1 MLWEEAD
8 RAGYEEGFIK
18 RRRNLSGSRFVQTL
32 VMGYW
37 VNPQATTSDLN
48 QAAGAVGVQ
57 ISRQGL
63 EQRYSPEAA
72 AVLKRVLEASVHRM
86 MSANPV
92 NLPVL
97 RRFSAVRIMD
107 SSTITLP
114 QELAKVWL
122 GCGEDKSGLKV
133 AVDWD
138 LRSGRLD
145 GPHLADGRR
154 HDQKLVAQHPAV
166 KTGEVV
172 LRDLGYFN
180 LETFAH
186 LQAQGAYWVSYCK
199 QGTVMTT
206 HDGLLVNEL
215 KVLPKRVGGNLD
227 LAIYLGKDEPLA
239 ARLVAVR
246 LSADL
251 ARKRRKHLREIAQR
265 KQQPISER
273 ALKLAAWLMV
283 VTNIPASLLAL
294 DEVCVLL
301 GCRWQIER
309 LFRLWKE
316 DGRVDEWRS
325 HNPWHILCEVYA
337 KLIACVL
344 QHWLILIALW
354 TIPDRALHQASK
366 TIRQHVYWLAS
377 VLRDESACSQMLARL
392 CRTLRTGCK
401 MGRSANSPHTYER
414 LLAFESLSLS

>member
-1 MLWEEAD
+1 M
-8 RAGYEEGFIK
+8 
-18 RRRNLSGSRFVQTL
+18 QTL

-37 VNPQATTSDLN
+37 GNPQATTSDLN
-48 QAAGAVGVQ
+48 QVAGAVGVQ

-63 EQRYSPEAA
+63 EQRYSPAAA
-72 AVLKRVLEASVHRM
+72 AVLKRVLEASVQRM
-86 MSANPV
+86 ISANPV

-97 RRFSAVRIMD
+97 KRFSAVRITD

-114 QELAKVWL
+114 QELATMWS
-122 GCGEDKSGLKV
+122 GCGEDKSGLKIS
-133 AVDWD
+133 VDWD

-154 HDQKLVAQHPAV
+154 HDQKLVEAHQAV
-166 KTGEVV
+166 NAGEVV

-186 LQAQGAYWVSYCK
+186 LESQGAYWVSYCK

-206 HDGLLVNEL
+206 RDGVGVNEL
-215 KVLPKRVGGNLD
+215 KRLPKRVGGNLD
-227 LAIYLGKDEPLA
+227 LDIYLGKEERLA

-246 LSADL
+246 LSAAL
-251 ARKRRKHLREIAQR
+251 ARKRRKHLREIARR
-265 KQQPISER
+265 KQQPVSER
-273 ALKLAAWLMV
+273 ALKLADWLIV
-283 VTNIPASLLAL
+283 VTNIPTSLLTL
-294 DEVCVLL
+294 EEVCVLL

-316 DGRVDEWRS
+316 DGQVDEWRS
-325 HNPWHILCEVYA
+325 HKPWHILCEVYA

-344 QHWLILIALW
+344 QHWLILLALW
-354 TIPDRALHQASK
+354 SIPDRALHQASK
-366 TIRQHVYWLAS
+366 TIRHHVYWLAS
-377 VLRDESACSQMLARL
+377 VLRDESACSLMLARL
-392 CRTLRTGCK
+392 CRTLRSGCK

-414 LLAFESLSLS
+414 LLACASLSLN

>member
-1 MLWEEAD
+1 VLWEEAD

-18 RRRNLSGSRFVQTL
+18 RRRNLSGSSFVQTL

-37 VNPQATTSDLN
+37 GNPQATTSDLN
-48 QAAGAVGVQ
+48 QAAGAVGIQ
-57 ISRQGL
+57 ISRQGI

-72 AVLKRVLEASVHRM
+72 AVLKRVLEASIERM
-86 MSANPV
+86 ISANPV
-92 NLPVL
+92 NLPVI

-114 QELAKVWL
+114 AELASVWS
-122 GCGEDKSGLKV
+122 GCGEDFSGLKIS
-133 AVDWD
+133 VDWD
-138 LRSGRLD
+138 LKSGRLD

-154 HDQKLVAQHPAV
+154 HDQKLVREHQTVQA
-166 KTGEVV
+166 GEVV

-180 LETFAH
+180 LETFAD
-186 LQAQGAYWVSYCK
+186 LESQEAYWVSYCK

-215 KVLPKRVGGNLD
+215 KVLPKKVGGSLD
-227 LAIYLGKDEPLA
+227 LAIYLGKEEHLA

-246 LSADL
+246 LPAAL
-251 ARKRRKHLREIAQR
+251 TRKRRKHLREIARR
-265 KQQPISER
+265 KQQSVSER
-273 ALKLAAWLMV
+273 ALKLAAWLIL
-283 VTNIPASLLAL
+283 VTNIPASLLTL

-316 DGRVDEWRS
+316 DGQVDEWRS
-325 HNPWHILCEVYA
+325 HKPWHILCEVYA
-337 KLIACVL
+337 KLIACIL
-344 QHWLILIALW
+344 QHWIILLALW
-354 TIPDRALHQASK
+354 ATPDRALHQASK
-366 TIRQHVYWLAS
+366 TIRQHVYWLAT
-377 VLRDESACSQMLARL
+377 VLRDELACSQMLTRL
-392 CRTLRTGCK
+392 CRTLRSGCK

-414 LLAFESLSLS
+414 LLAFESLSLN

>member
-18 RRRNLSGSRFVQTL
+18 RRRNLSGSSFVQTL

-37 VNPQATTSDLN
+37 GNPQATTNDLN
-48 QAAGAVGVQ
+48 QAAGVVGVQ

-63 EQRYSPEAA
+63 AQRYSPAAA
-72 AVLKRVLEASVHRM
+72 AVLRRVLEASVERM
-86 MSANPV
+86 VSANPV

-97 RRFSAVRIMD
+97 RRFSAVRITD

-114 QELAKVWL
+114 QELTTVWS
-122 GCGEDKSGLKV
+122 GCGEACSGLKIS
-133 AVDWD
+133 VDWD
-138 LRSGRLD
+138 LRRGHID
-145 GPHLADGRR
+145 GPHLADARR
-154 HDQKLVAQHPAV
+154 HDQKLVGEHQAV
-166 KTGEVV
+166 QAGEVV

-186 LQAQGAYWVSYCK
+186 VESQGAYWLSYCK

-206 HDGLLVNEL
+206 PEGRLVNEL
-215 KVLPKRVGGNLD
+215 KVLPKKVGASLD
-227 LAIYLGKDEPLA
+227 MAIYLGKQERLA
-239 ARLVAVR
+239 TRLVAVR
-246 LSADL
+246 LSAAL
-251 ARKRRKHLREIAQR
+251 VRKRRKHLREIARR
-265 KQQPISER
+265 KQQPVSER
-273 ALKLAAWLMV
+273 ALKLADWLIV
-283 VTNIPASLLAL
+283 VTNIPASLLSL
-294 DEVCVLL
+294 DEICVLL

-316 DGRVDEWRS
+316 DGQVDEWRS
-325 HNPWHILCEVYA
+325 HKPWHILCEVYA

-344 QHWLILIALW
+344 QHWLILLALW

-377 VLRDESACSQMLARL
+377 VLRDESACSLMLARL
-392 CRTLRTGCK
+392 SRTLRSGCK
-401 MGRSANSPHTYER
+401 MGRSANSPHTYQR
-414 LLAFESLSLS
+414 LLAFELPPLN

>member
-18 RRRNLSGSRFVQTL
+18 RRRNLSGSSFVQTL

-72 AVLKRVLEASVHRM
+72 AVLKRVLEASVQRM
-86 MSANPV
+86 IAANPV

-97 RRFSAVRIMD
+97 RRFSAVRITD

-114 QELAKVWL
+114 AELAQVWS
-122 GCGEDKSGLKV
+122 GCGEDSSGLKIS
-133 AVDWD
+133 VDWD
-138 LRSGRLD
+138 LKSGRLD

-154 HDQKLVAQHPAV
+154 HDQKLVAQHQAV
-166 KTGEVV
+166 TAGEVV

-186 LQAQGAYWVSYCK
+186 LESQGAYWVSYSK
-199 QGTVMTT
+199 QGTGMTT
-206 HDGLLVNEL
+206 REGVLLNEL
-215 KVLPKRVGGNLD
+215 KVLPKKVGGSLD
-227 LAIYLGKDEPLA
+227 LAINLGKEERLA
-239 ARLVAVR
+239 ARLIAVR
-246 LSADL
+246 LPAAV
-251 ARKRRKHLREIAQR
+251 ARKRRKHVREIARR
-265 KQQPISER
+265 KQQPVSER

-283 VTNIPASLLAL
+283 VTNIPTTLLSLE
-294 DEVCVLL
+294 EVGVLL

-316 DGRVDEWRS
+316 DGQVDEWRS
-325 HNPWHILCEVYA
+325 HKPWHILCEVYA
-337 KLIACVL
+337 KLIACIL
-344 QHWLILIALW
+344 QHWLILLALW
-354 TIPDRALHQASK
+354 AIPDRALHQASK

-377 VLRDESACSQMLARL
+377 VLRDELACSHMLARL
-392 CRTLRTGCK
+392 CQTLRTGCK

-414 LLAFESLSLS
+414 LLAFECPSLN